1 MPMQATTIRRISL
14 GISALAIIGMGS
26 VTVAC
31 SPRSEKPAETSVPPS
46 HSSAQPSPTEKNVR
60 TNVTRSP
67 VSAVP
72 PVGGNA
78 AVPCGFGPAGGLP
91 CTNR

>member
-1 MPMQATTIRRISL
+1 
-14 GISALAIIGMGS
+14 
-26 VTVAC
+26 
-31 SPRSEKPAETSVPPS
+31 
-46 HSSAQPSPTEKNVR
+46 
-60 TNVTRSP
+60 
-67 VSAVP
+67 VP